1 MPVKKTT
8 SPAAA
13 ASTPVA
19 ASAPAPVKPAAA
31 PAPAKAASAPAPAP
45 VPVSAPAP
53 ASPVPESEAAV
64 EVVDPFT
71 VLEEKLALLAAALKE
86 VQAQLKVAKKQNDA
100 YRRTQDRINNKR
112 KNAKSAPN
120 GFAKPTKISDELCE
134 FLKAPKNSEKAR
146 TDVTKAIHTYV
157 QEKKLSDPTNKR
169 IILAHKDETLKK
181 LLGVTDKDSVTYFN
195 LQRFLKKHFLK
206 A

>member
-8 SPAAA
+8 
-13 ASTPVA
+13 TPVA
-19 ASAPAPVKPAAA
+19 AASSTPAAAPAPVKPAA
-31 PAPAKAASAPAPAP
+31 PAKAAPAPAP
-45 VPVSAPAP
+45 APVSAPAP

-146 TDVTKAIHTYV
+146 TDVTKAIHSYV

>member
-1 MPVKKTT
+1 MPVKKTATPVPAT
-8 SPAAA
+8 SAAPVATPAAA
-13 ASTPVA
+13 PAKVAPAPV
-19 ASAPAPVKPAAA
+19 PAPVKPVAV
-31 PAPAKAASAPAPAP
+31 SAPAA
-45 VPVSAPAP
+45 VPAP
-53 ASPVPESEAAV
+53 ASPAPESVEAV

-71 VLEEKLALLAAALKE
+71 VLEEKLSLLAAALKE
-86 VQAQLKVAKKQNDA
+86 VQVQLKVAKKQNDA
-100 YRRTQDRINNKR
+100 YRRTQDRLNNKR

-120 GFAKPTKISDELCE
+120 GFAKPTKISDELCD
-134 FLKAPKNSEKAR
+134 FLKAPKNTEKAR

-195 LQRFLKKHFLK
+195 LQRYLKKHFLK

>member
-1 MPVKKTT
+1 MPVKKTATPVPTT
-8 SPAAA
+8 SAAPVATPAAA
-13 ASTPVA
+13 PAKA
-19 ASAPAPVKPAAA
+19 APAPVKPAA
-31 PAPAKAASAPAPAP
+31 PAA
-45 VPVSAPAP
+45 AP
-53 ASPVPESEAAV
+53 ASPAPETVEAV

-71 VLEEKLALLAAALKE
+71 VLEEKLAFLAAALKE

-100 YRRTQDRINNKR
+100 YRRTQDRLNNKR

-120 GFAKPTKISDELCE
+120 GFAKPTKISDELCD

-195 LQRFLKKHFLK
+195 LQRYLKKHFLK

>member
-1 MPVKKTT
+1 MPVKKTATPVPTT
-8 SPAAA
+8 SVAAPTKAAPAA
-13 ASTPVA
+13 
-19 ASAPAPVKPAAA
+19 APAPVKPVPPPAAA
-31 PAPAKAASAPAPAP
+31 PAP
-45 VPVSAPAP
+45 VPT
-53 ASPVPESEAAV
+53 EAVEAV

-71 VLEEKLALLAAALKE
+71 VLEEKLSLLAAALKE

-134 FLKAPKNSEKAR
+134 FLKAPKNTEKAR
-146 TDVTKAIHTYV
+146 TDVTKAIHSYV

-195 LQRFLKKHFLK
+195 LQRYLKKHFLK

>member
-1 MPVKKTT
+1 MPVKKTATPVPTT
-8 SPAAA
+8 SAAPVATPAAA
-13 ASTPVA
+13 PAKAAPVKPVA
-19 ASAPAPVKPAAA
+19 ASAPAAV
-31 PAPAKAASAPAPAP
+31 
-45 VPVSAPAP
+45 PAP
-53 ASPVPESEAAV
+53 ASPAPVPTEAV

-71 VLEEKLALLAAALKE
+71 VLEEKLSLLAAALKE

-134 FLKAPKNSEKAR
+134 FLKAPKNTEKAR
-146 TDVTKAIHTYV
+146 TDVTKAIHSYV

-195 LQRFLKKHFLK
+195 LQRYLKKHFLK